1 MAHSTGGD
9 ASIHFR
15 TCVRCTED
23 ILKLLYRVRIFDEE
37 EIELRNDRRRSRF
50 VLKLQM

>member
-23 ILKLLYRVRIFDEE
+23 ILKLCYRVRVFDEE
-37 EIELRNDRRRSRF
+37 ENELRNDRRLSRF
-50 VLKLQM
+50 LLKLQI

>member
-23 ILKLLYRVRIFDEE
+23 ILKLWYRVRIFDEE
-37 EIELRNDRRRSRF
+37 ENELRNDRRRAKSF
-50 VLKLQM
+50 LKLQI